1 MIGGVT
7 RHVLPHLPGVP
18 HLLVNRP
25 LVLHF
30 SGVWERKKTD
40 KLGIISHFSPN
51 NELFVILY
59 LVLHFSELW
68 KCEKSDT
75 FRIFFTL
82 FPGDKPLVILYLI
95 SSTLTVSWN
104 VNIAQWNN

>member
-30 SGVWERKKTD
+30 SGVWEGKKTK
-40 KLGIISHFSPN
+40 KLGTISHFSPN
-51 NELFVILY
+51 NELFVSLD
-59 LVLHFSELW
+59 LVLHF
-68 KCEKSDT
+68 
-75 FRIFFTL
+75 
-82 FPGDKPLVILYLI
+82 
-95 SSTLTVSWN
+95 
-104 VNIAQWNN
+104 

>member
-30 SGVWERKKTD
+30 SGVWEGKKTD

-51 NELFVILY
+51 NELFVSLD
-59 LVLHFSELW
+59 LVLHFQELW

-75 FRIFFTL
+75 FRIFSHFI
-82 FPGDKPLVILYLI
+82 LVTNPCNSLL
-95 SSTLTVSWN
+95 N
-104 VNIAQWNN
+104 